1 MELLQAA
8 HLAAVLILSYLLGS
22 LPSSIIIGK
31 LFFKKDIRESGS
43 GNAGGTNAVRVFGW
57 PAGIAVILI
66 DVAKGACAVL
76 FIAQLPLFGSLE
88 TGLLSPD
95 GTALAAGAAAVVGH
109 IWTIFADFRGG
120 KGVATAAGMIV
131 ALYPAGFS
139 AALVIFVCTILLT
152 GIVSVGSLCTAVS
165 FPLVLYAL
173 DTSGLSMVSPLLMGF
188 SIPIALLILFTH
200 RKNIG
205 RLLRGEEKRLF
216 KKNAN
221 RNGKKTVKKP
231 PLNEQQ

>member
-1 MELLQAA
+1 MELLPAA

-31 LFFKKDIRESGS
+31 LFFKKDIREFGS

-57 PAGIAVILI
+57 PAGMAVILI

-76 FIAQLPLFGSLE
+76 FITQLPLFGSQM
-88 TGLLSPD
+88 TSLLSAD

-109 IWTIFADFRGG
+109 IWTVFASFRGG

-139 AALVIFVCTILLT
+139 ATLVIFVAAVLLT
-152 GIVSVGSLCTAVS
+152 GIVSVGSLSAAIS

-173 DTSGLSMVSPLLMGF
+173 DTSGLSLVSPLLLGF
-188 SIPIALLILFTH
+188 SIPITLLILFTH
-200 RKNIG
+200 RNNIG

-216 KKNAN
+216 RKK
-221 RNGKKTVKKP
+221 
-231 PLNEQQ
+231 